1 MLSSFPFVEIVP
13 LPPIWHPYLQSAERP
28 PGFRGDACPGVAC
41 LPPAKAVRKLRV
53 AADDGSVRQ
62 VMVFAEHGIERY
74 LPFALFVD
82 EFRRAHAAH
91 SASAAAVSAPDDEQ
105 NAAGSKANSSAAAAA
120 PSASDASN
128 TLFFVPY
135 IVQLP
140 DTNASMRSRLHAA
153 LRDATLRS
161 VKAHPPRHHHHRRR
175 RQLTSPGSDT
185 PPRTPPPPNHFV
197 VVPRVCSCPSRAGT
211 AGGHAQRA
219 RWCAAN
225 NAGLTAAE
233 ACARTSKE
241 ACEPFRDHPLLRRS
255 VRVVA
260 YEQLAAADR
269 AGGGG
274 GAGWRGGGGGGGGG
288 MAIRAEQGRQSAPP
302 RLPNLVMPYPSSI
315 VGPVASSTPPTA
327 SAASMAASASHAA
340 ATRATSMTATTPLL
354 LRTPWA
360 WTLPAPPAPWDW
372 TPRKPI
378 LVFAAMGALTNASKM
393 SEAELAQ
400 RTAVACSV
408 AERRKMVAS
417 PCAGRACRFA
427 ARLRLARQLHAH
439 RHRADATG
447 TSTSTSASTSAVE
460 RACLRQGNLLTG
472 RGGGTSG
479 NTGNGGGGGGGGG
492 GLRCPEVLIAEFW
505 LPHDTP
511 HGVVGYDAHG
521 KPIDPAKT
529 ARRRIPRGGDAPL
542 FVDERSNGDVASL
555 YRVMLASTFCLSLGG
570 DTPTRKSTI
579 DAIAAQCIPVLFSFG
594 GDTMALDQ
602 LPFRRAIPYDQLVH
616 VIPLE
621 AIVDTTSSDSTA
633 RSTPAST
640 PSAAATD
647 DDVVRMLRAVPAAE
661 VRAKRAALRW
671 WGPRL
676 QYAFGTSVGGGANA
690 VQMVLRE
697 LASEVT

>member
-1 MLSSFPFVEIVP
+1 MSTVRVEIVA
-13 LPPIWHPYLQSAERP
+13 LPPIWHPYLASDRP

-53 AADDGSVRQ
+53 AAEDGSVRQ

-82 EFRRAHAAH
+82 ELRRTHAAR
-91 SASAAAVSAPDDEQ
+91 STSTMPLGDEDAAA
-105 NAAGSKANSSAAAAA
+105 SKANSSDAAGD
-120 PSASDASN
+120 SASDAP
-128 TLFFVPY
+128 TLYFVPY

-140 DTNASMRSRLHAA
+140 DTNTSMRARLHAA

-161 VKAHPPRHHHHRRR
+161 VKAHPPRHR
-175 RQLTSPGSDT
+175 RQPTSPG
-185 PPRTPPPPNHFV
+185 TPPPPNHFV
-197 VVPRVCSCPSRAGT
+197 VVPRVCSCPSRAG
-211 AGGHAQRA
+211 AVGHAQRA

-241 ACEPFRDHPLLRRS
+241 ACEPFRDHPLLRHS

-260 YEQLAAADR
+260 YEQLSAADR
-269 AGGGG
+269 AG
-274 GAGWRGGGGGGGGG
+274 RGGGEGGRGRG
-288 MAIRAEQGRQSAPP
+288 MSTRAGRGIQTAPP

-315 VGPVASSTPPTA
+315 VGPVAPT
-327 SAASMAASASHAA
+327 MPHAASAPA
-340 ATRATSMTATTPLL
+340 ATDAIDATSATVTATSRLL
-354 LRTPWA
+354 LRAPWA

-393 SEAELAQ
+393 SAAELAQ
-400 RTAVACSV
+400 RTAVACS
-408 AERRKMVAS
+408 ADERRRMASS
-417 PCAGRACRFA
+417 PCAGRACRFV

-439 RHRADATG
+439 RHRGDT
-447 TSTSTSASTSAVE
+447 TSASTVE

-472 RGGGTSG
+472 GSGGA
-479 NTGNGGGGGGGGG
+479 GGGGGGGGG
-492 GLRCPEVLIAEFW
+492 GAGGLRCPEVLITEFW

-511 HGVVGYDAHG
+511 HGVVGFDAHG

-529 ARRRIPRGGDAPL
+529 SRRRIPRGDDAPL
-542 FVDERSNGDVASL
+542 YLDERSNADVASL

-579 DAIAAQCIPVLFSFG
+579 DAIAAHCIPVLFSFR

-602 LPFRRAIPYDQLVH
+602 LPFRREIPYDKLIH

-621 AIVDTTSSDSTA
+621 AVVDAAAGTSA
-633 RSTPAST
+633 A
-640 PSAAATD
+640 PSATAT
-647 DDVVRMLRAVPAAE
+647 DDVVRMLRDVPERE
-661 VRAKRAALRW
+661 VRAKRAALRH

-676 QYAFGTSVGGGANA
+676 QYAFGTSPGAGANA

-697 LASEVT
+697 LSS